1 MIKGNLLAII
11 ACLNDTC
18 AAMLAV
24 AGCEHVF
31 AKPNEGDIVAWLTNR
46 KTGKEKDTTQKC
58 QTQLGFVKKKTGL
71 YKYRLRKTLRVL
83 FLHLFLYKKGSHEK
97 NK

>member
-1 MIKGNLLAII
+1 
-11 ACLNDTC
+11 
-18 AAMLAV
+18 MLAV

-58 QTQLGFVKKKTGL
+58 QTQGL
-71 YKYRLRKTLRVL
+71 
-83 FLHLFLYKKGSHEK
+83 
-97 NK
+97 